1 MDNGAVTSA
10 TVSKRVG
17 GTQLGAFWDVLNDGA
32 LGTVFQ
38 FENAAGAEKNVQNL
52 CVGDVIATNNYDDAP
67 SSANVNGAQQY
78 MYQVQNALGAAASVT
93 TGTGSTGMSGAV
105 VGPPNSW
112 VKGTADPSIVVS
124 TFEQVAASQN
134 VAASATATTVTHAAF
149 QNGYVA
155 TAGDTITVLGHT
167 GNAANLAM
175 NQQCVVASRTSA
187 TVTVLTCAGMTAA
200 TYNTGSIL
208 MQEHGGATGDEDRVP
223 FRVSGGSYEIQ
234 TDIDGDQTEL
244 VCGTDDL
251 RAVYVAS
258 SAGHVD
264 ASEPQKVVFV
274 DHTYGAN
281 QPTPKS
287 LTTFGGHPAN
297 HPESLS
303 NGDVLYIG
311 EQKCS
316 ITSVDA
322 HGTSEAA
329 ANAGLSH
336 DTSAHAHYDGDSIG
350 FVMCAETLNAVNLAV
365 VEIVIGGATTSCTS
379 TDMRPLQ
386 WQNALQ
392 EDNFAVNIV
401 LANGAMRKVEAI
413 TPATYALVDF
423 NDISIGDRVM
433 LELGGGLFETRTID
447 SIATDF
453 KSFTVQ
459 KAFSSSVVTTT
470 AYKMYIVG
478 KGSKSHTECAGRGL
492 CDDASGECSCFRGYT
507 QAACQEQSALAA

>member
-1 MDNGAVTSA
+1 
-10 TVSKRVG
+10 
-17 GTQLGAFWDVLNDGA
+17 
-32 LGTVFQ
+32 
-38 FENAAGAEKNVQNL
+38 
-52 CVGDVIATNNYDDAP
+52 
-67 SSANVNGAQQY
+67 
-78 MYQVQNALGAAASVT
+78 VQNAIGNLATA
-93 TGTGSTGMSGAV
+93 GTGSNGMAGAS
-105 VGPPNSW
+105 VGPPNSFI
-112 VKGTADPSIVVS
+112 KGTATPSLVATTFGEVAVS
-124 TFEQVAASQN
+124 QSI
-134 VAASATATTVTHAAF
+134 AASATVTAVTHAAF
-149 QNGYVA
+149 TNGYVA
-155 TAGDTITVLGHT
+155 VADDVITVSGHT

-175 NQQCVVASRTSA
+175 NQQFTVSAVGTCATKATFTNTNCAAATASLFACETTASALTVGHPCEFTHHVTS
-187 TVTVLTCAGMTAA
+187 TSMTLIGAGMTAA
-200 TYNTGSIL
+200 TYNAGSIVL
-208 MQEHGGATGDEDRVP
+208 TAHVGTTGDEDKIP
-223 FRVSGGSYEIQ
+223 FRMSGGSYEIQ

-287 LTTFGGHPAN
+287 LQVFGGHPAN
-297 HPESLS
+297 HPEALTI
-303 NGDVLYIG
+303 GDVLYIG

-316 ITSVDA
+316 VTSVDA
-322 HGTSEAA
+322 HGTSEVA
-329 ANAGLSH
+329 ANAGLVH
-336 DTSAHAHYDGDSIG
+336 DATGHYGGDSVG
-350 FVMCAETLNAVNLAV
+350 FVLCAETLNAVNLAV

-379 TDMRPLQ
+379 TDMRPIQ
-386 WQNALQ
+386 WQNAIQ

-423 NDISIGDRVM
+423 DDISIGDRVM
-433 LELGGGLFETRTID
+433 LVLGNGLFETRTID
-447 SIATDF
+447 SIASDF
-453 KSFTVQ
+453 QSFTVQ
-459 KAFSSSVVTTT
+459 KAFSASVITTT

-492 CDDASGECSCFRGYT
+492 CDDASGECQCFRGYT